1 MKTFSFPRRWDFSL
15 SKYVGSAVT
24 LAWVLLLPL
33 PQLAAHVD
41 ESAFTPVRLESS
53 PRRTIIDT
61 RRARSALLP
70 ASNGPAEDAVT
81 RDITVSKAPIRM
93 GAGEGVAS
101 PVASAEPEAVPTAV
115 REPPVPEPQ
124 LEGPSELRG
133 GGEPSTEGD
142 SVGEPEGAGPAVLV
156 IIGDVSA
163 SEAAAI
169 EGGLIPGVFND
180 EVRTQQ
186 EDHSFPEL

>member
-1 MKTFSFPRRWDFSL
+1 MRTFSLTWRWDFSL

-24 LAWVLLLPL
+24 FAWCSLLSL
-33 PQLAAHVD
+33 PQVAAHVD

-53 PRRTIIDT
+53 PRRTMVDV

-81 RDITVSKAPIRM
+81 RDITVSKAPIRV
-93 GAGEGVAS
+93 GAGERVAP
-101 PVASAEPEAVPTAV
+101 PVASVGPEAVPTAV
-115 REPPVPEPQ
+115 REPRVPRPQ
-124 LEGPSELRG
+124 LEGPCELRG
-133 GGEPSTEGD
+133 EPSMEGG
-142 SVGEPEGAGPAVLV
+142 SVGEPEGAGPAVIV
-156 IIGDVSA
+156 IIGDVST

-169 EGGLIPGVFND
+169 EGGVIPGVFNSE

-186 EDHSFPEL
+186 EDRFLTEL